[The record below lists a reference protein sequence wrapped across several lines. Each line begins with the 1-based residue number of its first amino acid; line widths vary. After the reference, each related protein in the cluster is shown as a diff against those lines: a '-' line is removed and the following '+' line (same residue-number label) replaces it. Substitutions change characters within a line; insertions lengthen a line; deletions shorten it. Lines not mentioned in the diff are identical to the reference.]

1 MQTRRSTAAGEST
14 DGDDGTDVIAH
25 RGFADVNPEN
35 TLRAFEHAVSV
46 ADGPATVE
54 LDVMPCASGE
64 PVVFHDA
71 TLDRVTDPPAA
82 LAGRAVHETPLTALR
97 DLDVLDSGERIP
109 LLREVFAAL
118 PTETRLN
125 VELKHP
131 GVDPGA
137 TGLLAPEAVARERA
151 RWRPFVER
159 VLSLAGEYDHDLLVS
174 SFYEGALA
182 AARTVDPT
190 APLATVFHRSIEDG
204 LTVADRHDCAA
215 VHPPWNMVHG
225 TPLFNE
231 RYVSGP
237 FDAVD
242 VVARAHEAGRA
253 VNVWTVRTAEQARH
267 LRAAGVDGLI
277 ADDPAVVEPRT

>member
-1 MQTRRSTAAGEST
+1 MGRRRSTATAEST
-14 DGDDGTDVIAH
+14 DADEGVEVIAH

-35 TLRAFEHAVSV
+35 TLGAFEQAVSV

-71 TLDRVTDPPAA
+71 TLDRLTDPPAA
-82 LAGRAVHETPLTALR
+82 LAGQAVHETPLAALR
-97 DLDVLDSGERIP
+97 DLDVLDSGERVP
-109 LLREVFAAL
+109 LLREVFETL
-118 PTETRLN
+118 PAETRLN

-131 GVDPGA
+131 GDDPGV
-137 TGLLAPEAVARERA
+137 TGLLDPEALARERT

-159 VLSLAGEYDHDLLVS
+159 VLSLAGEYDHGLLVS

-182 AARTVDPT
+182 ATRAVDRTV
-190 APLATVFHRSIEDG
+190 PLAALFHRSIEDG

-215 VHPPWNMVHG
+215 VHPPLDMIYG
-225 TPLFNE
+225 TPLFDE
-231 RYVSGP
+231 RHVSGP
-237 FDAVD
+237 SDAVD
-242 VVARAHEAGRA
+242 VVARAHDAGRA

-277 ADDPAVVEPRT
+277 VDDPAVVGAP